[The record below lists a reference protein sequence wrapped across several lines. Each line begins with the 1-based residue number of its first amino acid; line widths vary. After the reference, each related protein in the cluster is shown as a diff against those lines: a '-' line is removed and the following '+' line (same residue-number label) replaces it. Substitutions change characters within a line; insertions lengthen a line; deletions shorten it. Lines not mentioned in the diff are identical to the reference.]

1 MIRILPSRSDPHHVF
16 QIAVLQ
22 IDQDVS
28 GLKID
33 IIDPVRSGTL
43 RECSVGLADRPN
55 PVRCVPDTANVV
67 HAAYGI
73 VSPSLMVVIQ
83 QRGHGSMI
91 EAHRAER
98 IVHQGILE
106 RCVNR
111 VDQVV
116 DRVQW
121 RQTPEAARVFGNKSS
136 TRVVRRAGRRGSCK
150 EKLVCWR
157 ARSLVRLEH
166 PICPTEML
174 RDIEVGI
181 NRRTGLRI
189 DVFKGTVVVRVWLA
203 ASSWEK
209 RIGAAGIE
217 RSLVRVAHLF
227 EISVG
232 MRRVVGVVQ
241 RHGEERDFRSVLI
254 EAIALYVVVI
264 RFDSAGSARA
274 IRREAEPLE

>member
-1 MIRILPSRSDPHHVF
+1 
-16 QIAVLQ
+16 
-22 IDQDVS
+22 
-28 GLKID
+28 
-33 IIDPVRSGTL
+33 
-43 RECSVGLADRPN
+43 
-55 PVRCVPDTANVV
+55 
-67 HAAYGI
+67 
-73 VSPSLMVVIQ
+73 
-83 QRGHGSMI
+83 
-91 EAHRAER
+91 
-98 IVHQGILE
+98 
-106 RCVNR
+106 
-111 VDQVV
+111 
-116 DRVQW
+116 
-121 RQTPEAARVFGNKSS
+121 
-136 TRVVRRAGRRGSCK
+136 
-150 EKLVCWR
+150 
-157 ARSLVRLEH
+157 
-166 PICPTEML
+166 ML